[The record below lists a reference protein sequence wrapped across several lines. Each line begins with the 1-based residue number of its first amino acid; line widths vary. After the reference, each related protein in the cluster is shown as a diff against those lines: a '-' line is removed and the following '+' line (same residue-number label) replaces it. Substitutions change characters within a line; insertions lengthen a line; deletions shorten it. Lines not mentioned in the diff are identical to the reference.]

1 MTLLLV
7 LVFGSVFLVFALI
20 MIAGGSGAA
29 REDKKTLAVLNAALA
44 TDRADRAD
52 QMIDVRKA
60 ELFSAVPLIN
70 RWLLKIEL
78 APRLRSMLYQAN
90 LKWTVGTLL
99 LMCGCSCVIPAYL
112 VYLRLRLP
120 GVAAIVGAVCFFLP
134 LLFVRQKRAHR
145 FGKFEQEL
153 PEASDMMV
161 NALRAGHSLV
171 SALGLVANEAAE
183 PVGSE
188 FRICFEEQN
197 YGLELRT
204 AMANLVARVPLQDL
218 RIMVAAILIQKESG
232 GNLAEV
238 LEKTS
243 ELIRERFR
251 LKRQVQTFTAQG
263 RMTGWIL
270 TFLPIILG
278 FALYLIAPDNISLLW
293 KRDIGIKMLY
303 GSVIMI
309 ILGAVIIQKIVNID
323 I

>member
-1 MTLLLV
+1 
-7 LVFGSVFLVFALI
+7 
-20 MIAGGSGAA
+20 
-29 REDKKTLAVLNAALA
+29 
-44 TDRADRAD
+44 
-52 QMIDVRKA
+52 
-60 ELFSAVPLIN
+60 
-70 RWLLKIEL
+70 
-78 APRLRSMLYQAN
+78 
-90 LKWTVGTLL
+90 
-99 LMCGCSCVIPAYL
+99 MCGCSCVIPAYL